1 MGHQQQP
8 LLTIAQLHQHGLEQ
22 RAPVQL
28 KTALGLFA
36 DGADRLGAAQ
46 GPALQQRGGASAMAG
61 APLPVHLLKLQ
72 AQGIVMDEQRRQC
85 LAQRSGLQDLQ
96 RS

>member
-1 MGHQQQP
+1 
-8 LLTIAQLHQHGLEQ
+8 
-22 RAPVQL
+22 
-28 KTALGLFA
+28 
-36 DGADRLGAAQ
+36 
-46 GPALQQRGGASAMAG
+46 MAG